1 MRAWSH
7 RHQERLIPLKA
18 KAIKILQEEK
28 KKYVRVQGKEE
39 EMDMENKEEEKELEE
54 GDKKDKN
61 LR

>member
-1 MRAWSH
+1 MRTWSQ

-28 KKYVRVQGKEE
+28 KYVRMQGKEE
-39 EMDMENKEEEKELEE
+39 KEDVENKEEEEELEE